1 MDRYRSGHN
10 GPDSKSGSRA
20 SGSWVRIPPYPP
32 EMRLPH
38 GSLILHKG
46 IRTRGHLETC
56 RRHVSTRGGL
66 RRSAGRIPP
75 YPPKITPAVGFFRLP
90 AFLFQFAAKSKPFL
104 NLLCE
109 NTVCRKQRGAAVF
122 DALRHGVIFHPDDA
136 IAQISAVIAERVI
149 RRGRHTAMNAV
160 IRQLFQDFE
169 AIAGVNDVKL
179 YGGVP
184 PCLLY

>member
-38 GSLILHKG
+38 GSLILHEG

-75 YPPKITPAVGFFRLP
+75 YPPEKRLP
-90 AFLFQFAAKSKPFL
+90 HGSLILHKGIRTPLSAKNHAGSRIFPAAGFSFSVRCKAQAIPESASWEHRLP
-104 NLLCE
+104 E
-109 NTVCRKQRGAAVF
+109 AA
-122 DALRHGVIFHPDDA
+122 RHSYSGDRE
-136 IAQISAVIAERVI
+136 SAPC
-149 RRGRHTAMNAV
+149 AV
-160 IRQLFQDFE
+160 R
-169 AIAGVNDVKL
+169 
-179 YGGVP
+179 VP
-184 PCLLY
+184 PTQPRSASALE